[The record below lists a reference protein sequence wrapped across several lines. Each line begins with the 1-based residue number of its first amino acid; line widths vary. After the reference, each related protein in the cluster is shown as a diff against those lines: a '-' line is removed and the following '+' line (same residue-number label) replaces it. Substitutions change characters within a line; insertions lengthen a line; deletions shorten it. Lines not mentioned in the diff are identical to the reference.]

1 MGAGGWESEV
11 GWAQAFTG
19 VLKGERGW
27 WEKQD
32 GRSLRRSYED
42 GTQKEKKK
50 KLKYFCI
57 GPLSV
62 QKYSTSSVI
71 VNFMCQL
78 DWVTVARYLAKYY
91 SRCFCEGDFWLRRT
105 FK

>member
-19 VLKGERGW
+19 VLKSERGW

-50 KLKYFCI
+50 
-57 GPLSV
+57 S
-62 QKYSTSSVI
+62 
-71 VNFMCQL
+71 
-78 DWVTVARYLAKYY
+78 
-91 SRCFCEGDFWLRRT
+91 
-105 FK
+105 